1 MDVDINTWNITLT
14 QNNIDNYDIHSL
26 LHSFFNIG
34 TSLTYLL
41 NTNQDKYSLIEKMIY
56 DISIFHFKRMGI
68 EYNKED
74 YFIEFFMVL
83 KYEST
88 CHVDTDEYDRHF
100 NSKFNYENEP
110 LLSCVTYLS
119 ESNIPTIITDIA
131 RNDYEND
138 NYSEKNKIFLSFP
151 KYLKQITFHGG
162 KYYHGVSKVFEN
174 ETCVNRYIL
183 AINLWKKKPVK
194 VPYFDIST
202 FHFMNYKR
210 LKKEI
215 IDVTLDNDS
224 HLLNIT
230 KMEKFGRFL
239 IENNQSLIHKSL
251 FTEYFK
257 IKNGQ
262 YCDLFYRFSNI
273 LSENNFENYELIELS
288 NKIPLSAGME
298 IIEQK
303 MEKEINN
310 TDKPDLKKTD
320 DPALKNM
327 NVCENFIKK
336 DIFTKQRMN
345 EKSFFDNVTCDWI
358 INSTEKYIMKK
369 NKGSSFSKININSLK
384 NIQPFVLFSLENL
397 FKTKIVHFYNLNND
411 EEKFIIKNIHILKL
425 DNNNAKI
432 QQDIFDLT
440 IKIILN
446 DYLTISF
453 KDGTKMVLNKGD
465 IITHNNSN
473 SMESILF
480 NVKPSYMLVADI
492 ISCK

>member
-1 MDVDINTWNITLT
+1 MDLNINTWNITFT
-14 QNNIDNYDIHSL
+14 KNNIDNYDIHSL

-34 TSLTYLL
+34 TGLTYLL

-74 YFIEFFMVL
+74 HFIEFFMVL

-88 CHVDTDEYDRHF
+88 CHLDSDEYDRDF
-100 NSKFNYENEP
+100 NRKFNYENEP

-119 ESNIPTIITDIA
+119 DSNIPTIITDIA
-131 RNDYEND
+131 RNDYFNG

-151 KYLKQITFHGG
+151 KYLKQITFYGG
-162 KYYHGVSKVFEN
+162 KYYHGVSKIFEN

-183 AINLWKKKPVK
+183 TINLWKKKPVK

-215 IDVTLDNDS
+215 IDLTIDS
-224 HLLNIT
+224 NIDLLNIT

-239 IENNQSLIHKSL
+239 IENNQNLIHKSL
-251 FTEYFK
+251 FTEYLK

-288 NKIPLSAGME
+288 NHIPLSAGME

-303 MEKEINN
+303 MEQ
-310 TDKPDLKKTD
+310 TV
-320 DPALKNM
+320 KNID
-327 NVCENFIKK
+327 ENIIKK
-336 DIFTKQRMN
+336 DIFL
-345 EKSFFDNVTCDWI
+345 VL
-358 INSTEKYIMKK
+358 
-369 NKGSSFSKININSLK
+369 SSNCL
-384 NIQPFVLFSLENL
+384 
-397 FKTKIVHFYNLNND
+397 
-411 EEKFIIKNIHILKL
+411 IL
-425 DNNNAKI
+425 
-432 QQDIFDLT
+432 
-440 IKIILN
+440 IILPLAV
-446 DYLTISF
+446 LTMATPF
-453 KDGTKMVLNKGD
+453 LVKLMLFLLNK
-465 IITHNNSN
+465 N
-473 SMESILF
+473 
-480 NVKPSYMLVADI
+480 LVLEVNGT
-492 ISCK
+492 

>member
-1 MDVDINTWNITLT
+1 MDLNINTWNITFT

-34 TSLTYLL
+34 TGLTYLL

-74 YFIEFFMVL
+74 HFIEFFMVL

-88 CHVDTDEYDRHF
+88 CHLDSDEYDRHF

-119 ESNIPTIITDIA
+119 ESNIPTIITDIS
-131 RNDYEND
+131 RNDYFNG

-162 KYYHGVSKVFEN
+162 KYYHGVSKIFEN

-183 AINLWKKKPVK
+183 SINLWKKKPVK

-202 FHFMNYKR
+202 FHFMNYKT

-215 IDVTLDNDS
+215 IDVTVDS
-224 HLLNIT
+224 NIDLLNIT
-230 KMEKFGRFL
+230 KIEIFGRFL
-239 IENNQSLIHKSL
+239 IENNESLIHKSL

-273 LSENNFENYELIELS
+273 LNENNFENYELIELS
-288 NKIPLSAGME
+288 NHIPLSAGME

-303 MEKEINN
+303 MEH
-310 TDKPDLKKTD
+310 TV
-320 DPALKNM
+320 KNVDVDR
-327 NVCENFIKK
+327 NIIKK
-336 DIFTKQRMN
+336 DIFTKHVMI
-345 EKSFFDNVTCDWI
+345 EKSFFDHVTCDWI
-358 INSTEKYIMKK
+358 INSVEKYLMNKK
-369 NKGSSFSKININSLK
+369 NGSSFSKINIDSLK
-384 NIQPFVLFSLENL
+384 NIQSFIGFSLENL
-397 FKTKIVHFYNLNND
+397 FKTKIVKFYNLNSYKIN
-411 EEKFIIKNIHILKL
+411 FMIKNIHVLKL
-425 DNNNAKI
+425 DKNNTKI
-432 QQDIFDLT
+432 KDDLADLNIKIVLNNGLT
-440 IKIILN
+440 IN
-446 DYLTISF
+446 F
-453 KDGTKMVLNKGD
+453 KDGSNIILNKGD
-465 IITHNNSN
+465 FITHNNSN
-473 SMESILF
+473 SIECIIF
-480 NVKPSYMLVADI
+480 NELPFYILVADI
-492 ISCK
+492 VS